1 MVGRVRATRSKA
13 QAVTD
18 DSMGLDV
25 NPQVKKKRGGQV
37 AKDVQN
43 VEPSD
48 ELNLLCQKLRR
59 RLRMNLRWR
68 IHLLLRKSRQNEIC

>member
-1 MVGRVRATRSKA
+1 
-13 QAVTD
+13 
-18 DSMGLDV
+18 MGLDV

-48 ELNLLCQKLRR
+48 ELMEIPARVTR
-59 RLRMNLRWR
+59 Y
-68 IHLLLRKSRQNEIC
+68 RQNSKEDINNVVSNPKAEKKRTRITELIRVCDSI